1 MARAAEL
8 RRRFLVALWQELGV
22 VWPILAGLV
31 AVQLGLGAGVAY
43 LEGWPL
49 WDGAYFAFVTGLTI
63 GYGDLTP
70 SRFGTRLIAI
80 GIGLA
85 GILLTGLIAAIG
97 VAALSEAT
105 KE

>member
-22 VWPILAGLV
+22 VWPIFSGLV
-31 AVQLGLGAGVAY
+31 AVQLGLGAAVAH
-43 LEGWPL
+43 LEGWPI

-63 GYGDLTP
+63 GYGDLIP
-70 SRFGTRLIAI
+70 SRLSTRVIAV

-85 GILLTGLIAAIG
+85 GILLSGLIAAMG
-97 VAALSEAT
+97 VAALGTAT